1 MNRARVNPCWYII
14 VTMPMSQSQFFIPLY
29 LTPLLGGPRWNIA
42 IRLVFKKLNG
52 VANRWWERFD
62 DMFSH
67 FDRLLACNRQTDGQ
81 RDIFRGA

>member
-1 MNRARVNPCWYII
+1 VW
-14 VTMPMSQSQFFIPLY
+14 
-29 LTPLLGGPRWNIA
+29 
-42 IRLVFKKLNG
+42 KKLNG
-52 VANRWWERFD
+52 VANQWWERFD

>member
-1 MNRARVNPCWYII
+1 LVYHRNYAYVAVAVFHTALSDAPVRG
-14 VTMPMSQSQFFIPLY
+14 S
-29 LTPLLGGPRWNIA
+29 PLLGGPHWNTA
-42 IRLVFKKLNG
+42 VRLVWKKLNG